1 MDTRRIFTTILIAVA
16 LMFAYQYFM
25 APKNNGGA
33 ATQPVAF
40 PAPTAATRAAEQ
52 GAVPITVRLGDPMGT
67 ADKVSILVN
76 NITAG
81 IDEVDLNVHQYAATV
96 ARKDPYQL
104 LTETPG
110 APKPYSTLGIHIT
123 RGGEEIP
130 LVTPIEDLKKLEED
144 VKKNNPDADAKAL
157 RDLQAAA
164 KAARIYSDNSNALY
178 ATQYVWKV
186 ESRSPYKV
194 VLLMTIDEGSTPLV
208 EVRKIFTIDPATYD
222 IRIEHDFKNLTK
234 SSLTVAVDELTAPTL
249 PRADLRIDD
258 RVLSG
263 GYLVS
268 SNNVVKT
275 DRTLLYHATL
285 VKEATPSKPIGQMN
299 NFATDPNL
307 WVASSDRFFT
317 SINRPL
323 PESGNTATTR
333 ISTGETIAK
342 PGHVASAEV
351 DEIFKATAP
360 EDNVYAIK
368 FTGAP
373 ITLAAGAD
381 TTLPITAFLGPKDRN
396 LLPTRGLFSTASA
409 PKGSAQYDYQAY
421 CYGDVIQFTTSGCVV
436 YSYCSF
442 TWLAVGL
449 LTILDWV
456 AKYITFH
463 NYGIAIFILVIV
475 VRAILHP
482 LTKSSQISMA
492 TMAKKMN
499 GIKPKID
506 ATKKK
511 YANDKKR
518 EQEETMRV
526 YKDNN
531 VNPAG
536 SLMGCLPMLIQM
548 PIWIAMYQGL
558 WNDLDLRHAA
568 FIPGWIN
575 DLAAPDALFALPAFT
590 LPLLGKVQSFN
601 LLPILLGVVF
611 FFQMKIQTASQPKP
625 ADEQQAQMQ
634 KMSQWMFLILPLFLY
649 NAPAGLNLYY
659 FASTSAGLVD
669 TYIVRKTLKKRGIL
683 PASAEIL
690 PTHQQDDDEDDND
703 GKKN

>member
-1 MDTRRIFTTILIAVA
+1 MDTRQIFTTILVFIAIF
-16 LMFAYQYFM
+16 FAVQYFT
-25 APKNNGGA
+25 APKNNAGA
-33 ATQPVAF
+33 TTQPVAF
-40 PAPTAATRAAEQ
+40 PVPAATQRVTEQ
-52 GAVPITVRLGDPMGT
+52 GATPMTVRLGDPLGT
-67 ADKVSILVN
+67 TDKVSILVN

-81 IDEVDLNVHQYAATV
+81 IDQVDLNVHQYAETV
-96 ARKDPYQL
+96 ARKIPYTL

-110 APKPYSTLGIHIT
+110 APKPYSTL
-123 RGGEEIP
+123 
-130 LVTPIEDLKKLEED
+130 VIEVNDGTLHKFDL
-144 VKKNNPDADAKAL
+144 
-157 RDLQAAA
+157 
-164 KAARIYSDNSNALY
+164 YSA
-178 ATQYVWKV
+178 QYVWKI
-186 ESRSPYKV
+186 ESTSPENSSDKTQAT
-194 VLLMTIDEGSTPLV
+194 LLCTLLDDNSKPLV
-208 EVRKIFTIDPATYD
+208 EVRKIFTIDPKSYD
-222 IRIEHDFKNLTK
+222 VRIEHAFKNRTDK
-234 SSLTVAVDELTAPTL
+234 PITVRVDELTSPTL

-258 RVLSG
+258 RVINS

-275 DRTLLYHATL
+275 DRTLLYHTAL
-285 VKEATPSKPIGQMN
+285 VKEATPTKPIGQMDD
-299 NFATDPNL
+299 FATDPTL
-307 WVASSDRFFT
+307 WAASSDRFFT

-323 PESGNTATTR
+323 PEPGAKTINV
-333 ISTGETIAK
+333 STGEEIST
-342 PGHVASAEV
+342 PRHVASAEV
-351 DEIFKATAP
+351 DEILKAAAP

-373 ITLAAGAD
+373 ITITAGAD

-396 LLPTRGLFSTASA
+396 LLLTRTSFLSGSSA
-409 PKGSAQYDYQAY
+409 PKGTVQYVYQAY
-421 CYGDVIQFTTSGCVV
+421 CYGDVIQFTTSGCVI

-442 TWLAVGL
+442 TWLAVL
-449 LTILDWV
+449 LLSILDV
-456 AKYITFH
+456 IAKYITFH
-463 NYGIAIFILVIV
+463 NYGIAIFILVVV

-499 GIKPKID
+499 VIKPKID
-506 ATKKK
+506 AIKKK

-518 EQEETMRV
+518 EQEETMRI
-526 YKDNN
+526 YKENN

-536 SLMGCLPMLIQM
+536 GVMGCLPMLIQM

-590 LPLLGKVQSFN
+590 LPMLGKVQSFN

-634 KMSQWMFLILPLFLY
+634 KMSQWMFLVLPLFLY

-690 PTHQQDDDEDDND
+690 PTHQQDDE
-703 GKKN
+703 